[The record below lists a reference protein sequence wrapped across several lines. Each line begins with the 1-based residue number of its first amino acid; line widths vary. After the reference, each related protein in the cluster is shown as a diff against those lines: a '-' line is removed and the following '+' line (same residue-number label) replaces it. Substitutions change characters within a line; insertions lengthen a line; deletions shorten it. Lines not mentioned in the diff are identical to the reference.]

1 MGWRS
6 VVIASPAA
14 LTLKDRALAIAQNG
28 TDARVMLEDISVLV
42 LDHAQISLT
51 APLLAACAEAQIAV
65 LTVNACHLPNGVL
78 IPYLPHSRALKVM
91 TAQLNMSRPER
102 KRLWQRVVR
111 FKVANQAAVVE
122 RTANTEANARRLR
135 QLARSVRSGDPD
147 NHESQAAQIYFRA
160 LFSEQFNRNQQRFHN
175 AALNYG
181 YAVVRAAI
189 ARTLTAYGFLTA
201 FGLFHHNEQNA
212 FNLADDLME
221 PYRPLV
227 DAAVLAHY
235 PEEPERDLEPVDKG
249 RLVGLLHKNV
259 RLSSHTQ
266 DGDNGGF
273 CTLLAAFEAT
283 VSGLSAIVLHGAPHE
298 RLAFPELD
306 ALHNW
311 RLSAS
316 EPTSQHE

>member
-14 LTLKDRALAIAQNG
+14 LTLDDRALAIAQGGNA
-28 TDARVMLEDISVLV
+28 ARVMLEDISVVV

-65 LTVNACHLPNGVL
+65 LTVNASHLPNGVL

-91 TAQLNMSRPER
+91 TAQLAMTRPEK

-111 FKVANQAAVVE
+111 FKIGNQAAVLE
-122 RTANTEANARRLR
+122 RAATTDDPDARHLR
-135 QLARSVRSGDPD
+135 HLARIVRSGDPD
-147 NHESQAAQIYFRA
+147 NYEAQAAQIYFRR
-160 LFSEQFNRNQQRFHN
+160 LFNAQFNRSQKRFHN

-189 ARTLTAYGFLTA
+189 ARTLTAYGFLPA
-201 FGLFHHNEQNA
+201 FGLFHRSEQNA

-227 DAAVLAHY
+227 DAGILAHY
-235 PEEPERDLEPVDKG
+235 SEEPDRELEPTDKG
-249 RLVGLLHKNV
+249 RLVALLHKDV
-259 RLSSHTQ
+259 TLSSHRA
-266 DGDNGGF
+266 DVDHVGS
-273 CTLLAAFEAT
+273 CTLLAAIEAT
-283 VSGLSAIVLHGAPHE
+283 VSGLSAIVLQGAPHE
-298 RLAFPELD
+298 RLVLPHLGA
-306 ALHNW
+306 A
-311 RLSAS
+311 RLNVIA
-316 EPTSQHE
+316 EPSG

>member
-14 LTLKDRALAIAQNG
+14 LTLEDRALAIAQRG
-28 TDARVMLEDISVLV
+28 TAARVMLEDISVLV

-65 LTVNACHLPNGVL
+65 LTVNASHLPNGVL

-91 TAQLNMSRPER
+91 TAQLNMSRPEK

-111 FKVANQAAVVE
+111 FKIANQAAVLE
-122 RTANTEANARRLR
+122 RTATADAAARHLK
-135 QLARSVRSGDPD
+135 QLAASVRSGDPD
-147 NHESQAAQIYFRA
+147 NHESQAAQVYFRF
-160 LFSEQFNRNQQRFHN
+160 LFDERFNRSQPRFHN

-189 ARTLTAYGFLTA
+189 ARTLTAYGFLPA

-227 DAAVLAHY
+227 DAGVLGHY
-235 PEEPERDLEPVDKG
+235 PEEPDRDLEPADKG
-249 RLVGLLHKNV
+249 RLVALLHKDV
-259 RLSSHTQ
+259 RLSSHRA
-266 DGDNGGF
+266 DAHADSGGS
-273 CTLLAAFEAT
+273 CTLLAALDAT
-283 VSGLSAIVLHGAPHE
+283 VSGLSAIVLQGAPHE
-298 RLAFPELD
+298 RLTFPQLD
-306 ALHNW
+306 AAQFGIISD
-311 RLSAS
+311 RLG
-316 EPTSQHE
+316 QGK